1 MKKKNLSI
9 DGVDVSYL
17 DSEIGSHAMI
27 FCHGNSSS
35 ARAFDVLSV
44 LLDKTVRTI
53 ALNFYGHGGVSLGR
67 RCTIK
72 ECALLLQRLVSAL
85 NLPSFT
91 VVGHSFGGHV
101 AMEAALS
108 LADNGLQ
115 GLLAISAP
123 PFGAH
128 TISQA
133 FKKDPTGGLLFKSVL
148 DTKEVEMLS
157 GNLVNR
163 DRISTYQYRVMV
175 EDISSTQP
183 EVRPAIGGCVT
194 AGDYS
199 DEIKILHQLDVP
211 VLFIQGKED
220 PFINIDYYAKRMNF
234 PDWRENVFFINDC
247 YHCPHIESAYG
258 VANIIKSYVKKNFD
272 VKASDVVYS
281 A

>member
-1 MKKKNLSI
+1 MKKKKLSI
-9 DGVDVSYL
+9 DGIDISYL
-17 DSEIGSHAMI
+17 DSETGSHAVI

-53 ALNFYGHGGVSLGR
+53 GLNFYGHGGVASGS
-67 RCTIK
+67 RCTIMK
-72 ECALLLQRLVSAL
+72 CALLLQRFVSAL
-85 NLPSFT
+85 NLSSFT

-101 AMEAALS
+101 AMEAALP

-115 GLLAISAP
+115 GLFAISAP
-123 PFGAH
+123 PFGID

-133 FKKDPTGGLLFKSVL
+133 FKQDPTGGLLFKSML
-148 DTKEVEMLS
+148 DNKEVETLIGS
-157 GNLVNR
+157 FVNR

-183 EVRPAIGGCVT
+183 EVRPAIGGCVI

-199 DEIKILHQLDVP
+199 DEIKIIRQLDVP

-220 PFINIDYYAKRMNF
+220 PFINIDYYAKRMNL

-247 YHCPHIESAYG
+247 HHCPHIESAYG
-258 VANIIKSYVKKNFD
+258 VANIIRSYVNKHFD

-281 A
+281 S